1 MIRIDV
7 HESEED
13 NLVTAT
19 FELPGMKKTDVSVE
33 LHGNRLVVSGE
44 AKIPKQKEENGYTVK
59 ERRGG
64 KFSRNLT
71 VPIGT
76 ELEDITASMADGLL
90 AITYPKSSEEHDSKV
105 IAIA

>member
-1 MIRIDV
+1 MNRIDV
-7 HESEED
+7 HESDED

-19 FELPGMKKTDVSVE
+19 FELPGMKKTDFSVE

-44 AKIPKQKEENGYTVK
+44 AKIPKQKEESYTVK

-90 AITYPKSSEEHDSKV
+90 TITYPKSSEEHDSKV